1 MDPASQPQPSPED
14 SEWCR
19 VRPLPSVI
27 LFIFSYF
34 RAQLAGDPN
43 TLDNCLTPVGV

>member
-1 MDPASQPQPSPED
+1 MDPASQPQPSLED

-27 LFIFSYF
+27 LFTFSYF

-43 TLDNCLTPVGV
+43 TLDNRLTPVGV